1 MKFSHCTC
9 KSEAA
14 TGRAHAH
21 YGLVWEEG
29 EACPG
34 NPSLAGDFDIYSFPW
49 VACPAGGFLPDTIWE
64 VGEGKGIIQKYISK
78 ISGKI
83 KKNSKNS
90 NNAIS
95 HNGPML
101 GSLQDHNNF

>member
-1 MKFSHCTC
+1 LGGG
-9 KSEAA
+9 
-14 TGRAHAH
+14 GRLAQGTHPLRGILT
-21 YGLVWEEG
+21 YILFPGLLV
-29 EACPG
+29 PR
-34 NPSLAGDFDIYSFPW
+34 
-49 VACPAGGFLPDTIWE
+49 GGFLPDTIWE